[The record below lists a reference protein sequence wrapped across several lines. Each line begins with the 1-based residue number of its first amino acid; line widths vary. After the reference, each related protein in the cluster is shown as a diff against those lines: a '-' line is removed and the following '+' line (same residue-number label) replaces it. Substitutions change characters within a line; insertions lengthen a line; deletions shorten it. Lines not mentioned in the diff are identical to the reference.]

1 MKVRELLAPGVCRLL
16 KVSFDSK
23 LKIRLF
29 LKHYMGDLN
38 SGKIKDLYVSLVEK
52 SNDLAEL
59 DKNVNEVI
67 SDANTRGD
75 DRFIEVFRRLHEEM
89 GKNFI

>member
-1 MKVRELLAPGVCRLL
+1 MFL

-29 LKHYMGDLN
+29 LQHYIGDLN
-38 SGKIKDLYVSLVEK
+38 YGKIKDLYVSLVEK

-59 DKNVNEVI
+59 DKNVNQVI
-67 SDANTRGD
+67 SNANTKSD
-75 DRFIEVFRRLHEEM
+75 ARFIEVFRKLHEEL
-89 GKNFI
+89 GKARANSKNVKQQ